1 MSTNKILLKFAKKGI
16 NLSPEAY
23 TKVINA
29 ENPIDFASSL
39 IVKLKSDK
47 FTSKDLISVS
57 GEIVDEITGNHIT
70 EKENQETLIEKQSK
84 PKTEQTPEKPIEKQ
98 NKPKTEQTPQVE
110 KTPIKPIKNQNKP
123 KTEQTPQVE
132 KPVSMENLKKDSDVK
147 QKHVN
152 EAILEASETVK
163 DEKIKFKRN
172 LEKSN
177 VEYDFEIIQDTSKKS
192 YTSGE
197 LENLISYFKSRYE
210 KLYNILSKRPEL
222 RKPIK
227 VADIDDSQ
235 DSLSMILMVKEIRSS
250 KNGHKI
256 VDFEDDTGSISVLFS
271 NNNDELFAEA
281 EKLVRDE
288 VIGVIANKSDDNNFA
303 FGQQII
309 NPGVLRVPEKEMDF
323 GIVFLSDVHIGS
335 LTFLEDA
342 FTRFIDWI
350 NCDYGTEEQRRVAE
364 DVKYLIIGGDIVDGI
379 GVYPNQEKELAI
391 KDITEQYNEAARFLG
406 NVRSDIKIIIAPGN
420 HDASRVAEPQP
431 AVPEEYA
438 KALYEL
444 DNVEF
449 ISNPGVVSLDGIN
462 VLIYHGRSFDD
473 LVMAVKEFT
482 HERNDLL
489 MEELLQKRHLAPIYG
504 ERTPL
509 ASELEDYLVID
520 EVPDVFHTGHVH
532 INTYRR
538 FKGIHMINSGTFQTQ
553 TEFQKIYNIE
563 PTPAEVP
570 VLHKGKYKHFK
581 FLWWGFLMKKNIDE
595 IIKISN
601 EIYDKGLVS
610 GKAGNISVRFKGEIG
625 DIIAIT
631 PTLKSLSKLNEE
643 DIVLVDLDGNV
654 LTKGKPSSEVN
665 MHLEIYKKRPDVN
678 GIVHTHSPYAT
689 GFAHSSKKIKRYEG
703 FGEIKTPYLAEID
716 YEKPGSDELAKSA
729 SEGLG
734 SEDVLVLKKHGVI
747 CVSDNLK
754 EAELLAVFVEEIAK
768 SQFITLMLNSVEDR
782 I

>member
-23 TKVINA
+23 ENVMNA
-29 ENPIDFASSL
+29 EDPLKYASSL

-47 FTSKDLISVS
+47 FSSKDLVSVS
-57 GEIVDEITGNHIT
+57 GDMIDEINGVKKQEPVNQKTLTPEETPEPEIK
-70 EKENQETLIEKQSK
+70 KEVKTI
-84 PKTEQTPEKPIEKQ
+84 PKTPEVKKEVDTPKEITKTPETPKDAETQTPPKKASIDDLKKESDTPEKYI
-98 NKPKTEQTPQVE
+98 NKE
-110 KTPIKPIKNQNKP
+110 
-123 KTEQTPQVE
+123 
-132 KPVSMENLKKDSDVK
+132 
-147 QKHVN
+147 
-152 EAILEASETVK
+152 ILEASETIK

-172 LEKSN
+172 QQKTN
-177 VEYDFEIIQDTSKKS
+177 VTYDFKIIQDTSKKS

-210 KLYNILSKRPEL
+210 KLANILSKRPEL
-222 RKPIK
+222 RNYTK

-235 DSLSMILMVKEIRSS
+235 ENLSLILMVREIRTS

-256 VDFEDDTGSISVLFS
+256 IEFEDDTGTISILFS
-271 NNNDELFAEA
+271 HNNEELFAEA
-281 EKLVRDE
+281 EKLVKDE
-288 VIGVIANKSDDNNFA
+288 VVGVIANKSDDKGFA

-309 NPGVLRVPEKEMDF
+309 DPGVLRIPDKEMDF

-342 FTRFIDWI
+342 FQRFIDWI
-350 NCDYGTEEQRRVAE
+350 NCEFGSEEQRRIAE
-364 DVKYLIIGGDIVDGI
+364 DVKYLVIGGDIVDGI
-379 GVYPNQEKELAI
+379 GVYPNQDKELAI
-391 KDITEQYNEAARFLG
+391 KDITEQYNEAARLLG
-406 NVRSDIKIIIAPGN
+406 NIRSDIKIIIAPGN

-489 MEELLQKRHLAPIYG
+489 MEELLKKRHLAPIYG

-520 EVPDVFHTGHVH
+520 EVPDIFHTGHVH
-532 INTYRR
+532 INTYRK
-538 FKGIHMINSGTFQTQ
+538 FKGIHLINSGTFQTQ

-570 VLHKGKYKHFK
+570 VIHKGKYKHLK
-581 FLWWGFLMKKNIDE
+581 F
-595 IIKISN
+595 
-601 EIYDKGLVS
+601 V
-610 GKAGNISVRFKGEIG
+610 
-625 DIIAIT
+625 
-631 PTLKSLSKLNEE
+631 
-643 DIVLVDLDGNV
+643 
-654 LTKGKPSSEVN
+654 
-665 MHLEIYKKRPDVN
+665 
-678 GIVHTHSPYAT
+678 
-689 GFAHSSKKIKRYEG
+689 
-703 FGEIKTPYLAEID
+703 
-716 YEKPGSDELAKSA
+716 
-729 SEGLG
+729 
-734 SEDVLVLKKHGVI
+734 
-747 CVSDNLK
+747 
-754 EAELLAVFVEEIAK
+754 
-768 SQFITLMLNSVEDR
+768 
-782 I
+782 

>member
-1 MSTNKILLKFAKKGI
+1 MSANKILLKFAKKGI

-23 TKVINA
+23 NKVINA

-47 FTSKDLISVS
+47 FSSKDLVSVS
-57 GEIVDEITGNHIT
+57 GETIDEILGIGKKTEETQNTLT
-70 EKENQETLIEKQSK
+70 EKEPAVEEE
-84 PKTEQTPEKPIEKQ
+84 KTESEKTQTPPEEPIAK
-98 NKPKTEQTPQVE
+98 
-110 KTPIKPIKNQNKP
+110 IKN
-123 KTEQTPQVE
+123 ETP
-132 KPVSMENLKKDSDVK
+132 SMEDFKKESDVK
-147 QKHVN
+147 EKHVN

-163 DEKIKFKRN
+163 DEKIQFKRN
-172 LEKSN
+172 LKKTN
-177 VEYDFEIIQDTSKKS
+177 VQYDFEIIQDTSKKS

-197 LENLISYFKSRYE
+197 IENLISYFKSRYE
-210 KLYNILSKRPEL
+210 KLHNILSKRPDL
-222 RKPIK
+222 RNTTK

-256 VDFEDDTGSISVLFS
+256 VEFEDDTGNISVLFS
-271 NNNDELFAEA
+271 QNNEELFAEA

-288 VIGVIANKSDDNNFA
+288 VVGIIANKSNDNHFA

-309 NPGVLRVPEKEMDF
+309 NPDVLQIPEKEMDF

-350 NCDYGTEEQRRVAE
+350 NCEYGNEEQRRVAE

-391 KDITEQYNEAARFLG
+391 KDITEQYNEAAKFLG
-406 NVRSDIKIIIAPGN
+406 NIRSDIKIIIAPGN

-449 ISNPGVVSLDGIN
+449 ISNPGVVSLDGIH

-473 LVMAVKEFT
+473 LVMAVKDFT

-489 MEELLQKRHLAPIYG
+489 MEELLKKRHLAPIYG

-538 FKGIHMINSGTFQTQ
+538 FKGIHLINSGTFQTQ

-581 FLWWGFLMKKNIDE
+581 FL
-595 IIKISN
+595 
-601 EIYDKGLVS
+601 
-610 GKAGNISVRFKGEIG
+610 
-625 DIIAIT
+625 
-631 PTLKSLSKLNEE
+631 
-643 DIVLVDLDGNV
+643 
-654 LTKGKPSSEVN
+654 
-665 MHLEIYKKRPDVN
+665 
-678 GIVHTHSPYAT
+678 
-689 GFAHSSKKIKRYEG
+689 
-703 FGEIKTPYLAEID
+703 
-716 YEKPGSDELAKSA
+716 
-729 SEGLG
+729 
-734 SEDVLVLKKHGVI
+734 
-747 CVSDNLK
+747 
-754 EAELLAVFVEEIAK
+754 
-768 SQFITLMLNSVEDR
+768 
-782 I
+782 

>member
-23 TKVINA
+23 NTVINA
-29 ENPIDFASSL
+29 DNPVDFASSL

-47 FTSKDLISVS
+47 FTSSDLISVS
-57 GEIVDEITGNHIT
+57 GDVVDEITGVKKT
-70 EKENQETLIEKQSK
+70 SEDKTQKTLTDEPKEVKESNVE
-84 PKTEQTPEKPIEKQ
+84 
-98 NKPKTEQTPQVE
+98 TPQE
-110 KTPIKPIKNQNKP
+110 EPKKP
-123 KTEQTPQVE
+123 
-132 KPVSMENLKKDSDVK
+132 SMDSFKKESDIQK
-147 QKHVN
+147 KHVN
-152 EAILEASETVK
+152 EEILEASETVK

-172 LEKSN
+172 EQKTN
-177 VEYDFEIIQDTSKKS
+177 VQYDFKILQDTSKKS

-197 LENLISYFKSRYE
+197 LENLIAYFKSRYE
-210 KLYNILSKRPEL
+210 KLSNILQKRPEL
-222 RKPIK
+222 RNFTKI
-227 VADIDDSQ
+227 ADIDDSQ
-235 DSLSMILMVKEIRSS
+235 DSLTLILMVREIRSS

-256 VDFEDDTGSISVLFS
+256 VEFEDDTGTISVLFS
-271 NNNDELFAEA
+271 NKKEELFAEA
-281 EKLVRDE
+281 EKLVKDE
-288 VIGVIANKSDDNNFA
+288 VVGVIANKSDDSNFA
-303 FGQQII
+303 FGQEII

-342 FTRFIDWI
+342 FSRFIDWI
-350 NCDYGTEEQRRVAE
+350 NCEYGSEEQRRIAE

-391 KDITEQYNEAARFLG
+391 KDITQQYNEAARFLG
-406 NVRSDIKIIIAPGN
+406 NIRSDIKIIIAPGN

-438 KALYEL
+438 KALYQL

-473 LVMAVKEFT
+473 LVMAVKGFT

-532 INTYRR
+532 INTYKR
-538 FKGIHMINSGTFQTQ
+538 FKGIHLINSGTFQTQ

-570 VLHKGKYKHFK
+570 ILHKGKYKHLK
-581 FLWWGFLMKKNIDE
+581 FI
-595 IIKISN
+595 
-601 EIYDKGLVS
+601 
-610 GKAGNISVRFKGEIG
+610 
-625 DIIAIT
+625 
-631 PTLKSLSKLNEE
+631 
-643 DIVLVDLDGNV
+643 
-654 LTKGKPSSEVN
+654 
-665 MHLEIYKKRPDVN
+665 
-678 GIVHTHSPYAT
+678 
-689 GFAHSSKKIKRYEG
+689 
-703 FGEIKTPYLAEID
+703 
-716 YEKPGSDELAKSA
+716 
-729 SEGLG
+729 
-734 SEDVLVLKKHGVI
+734 
-747 CVSDNLK
+747 
-754 EAELLAVFVEEIAK
+754 
-768 SQFITLMLNSVEDR
+768 
-782 I
+782 

>member
-23 TKVINA
+23 NKVINA

-47 FTSKDLISVS
+47 FTSKDLVSVS
-57 GEIVDEITGNHIT
+57 GEIVDEITGNPIT
-70 EKENQETLIEKQSK
+70 EKDNQETLIENQTKQ
-84 PKTEQTPEKPIEKQ
+84 KTQQTPEKPIEK
-98 NKPKTEQTPQVE
+98 QTPQVE
-110 KTPIKPIKNQNKP
+110 KTPIKPIENQSKP

-420 HDASRVAEPQP
+420 HDAS
-431 AVPEEYA
+431 A

-581 FLWWGFLMKKNIDE
+581 FL
-595 IIKISN
+595 
-601 EIYDKGLVS
+601 
-610 GKAGNISVRFKGEIG
+610 
-625 DIIAIT
+625 
-631 PTLKSLSKLNEE
+631 
-643 DIVLVDLDGNV
+643 
-654 LTKGKPSSEVN
+654 
-665 MHLEIYKKRPDVN
+665 
-678 GIVHTHSPYAT
+678 
-689 GFAHSSKKIKRYEG
+689 
-703 FGEIKTPYLAEID
+703 
-716 YEKPGSDELAKSA
+716 
-729 SEGLG
+729 
-734 SEDVLVLKKHGVI
+734 
-747 CVSDNLK
+747 
-754 EAELLAVFVEEIAK
+754 
-768 SQFITLMLNSVEDR
+768 
-782 I
+782 

>member
-23 TKVINA
+23 ENVMNA
-29 ENPIDFASSL
+29 EDPLNYASSL

-47 FTSKDLISVS
+47 FSSKDLVSVS
-57 GEIVDEITGNHIT
+57 GEMIDEINGVKKQEPVNQKTLTPEETPEPEIK
-70 EKENQETLIEKQSK
+70 KEVKTI
-84 PKTEQTPEKPIEKQ
+84 PKTPEVKKEVDTPKEITKTPETPKDAETQTPPKKASIDDLKKESDTPEKYI
-98 NKPKTEQTPQVE
+98 NKE
-110 KTPIKPIKNQNKP
+110 
-123 KTEQTPQVE
+123 
-132 KPVSMENLKKDSDVK
+132 
-147 QKHVN
+147 
-152 EAILEASETVK
+152 ILEASETIK

-172 LEKSN
+172 QQKTN
-177 VEYDFEIIQDTSKKS
+177 VTYDFKIIQDTSKKS

-210 KLYNILSKRPEL
+210 KLANILSKRPEL
-222 RKPIK
+222 RNYTK

-235 DSLSMILMVKEIRSS
+235 ENLSLILMVREIRTS

-256 VDFEDDTGSISVLFS
+256 IEFEDDTGTISILFS
-271 NNNDELFAEA
+271 HNNEELFAEA
-281 EKLVRDE
+281 EKLVKDE
-288 VIGVIANKSDDNNFA
+288 VVGVIANKSDDKGFA

-309 NPGVLRVPEKEMDF
+309 DPGVLRIPDKEMDF

-342 FTRFIDWI
+342 FQRFIDWI
-350 NCDYGTEEQRRVAE
+350 NCEFGSEEQRRIAE
-364 DVKYLIIGGDIVDGI
+364 DVKYLVIGGDIVEGI
-379 GVYPNQEKELAI
+379 GVYPNQDKELAI
-391 KDITEQYNEAARFLG
+391 KDITEQYNEAARLLG
-406 NVRSDIKIIIAPGN
+406 NIRSDIKIIIAPGN

-489 MEELLQKRHLAPIYG
+489 MEELLKKRHLAPIYG

-520 EVPDVFHTGHVH
+520 EVPDIFHTGHVH
-532 INTYRR
+532 INTYRK
-538 FKGIHMINSGTFQTQ
+538 FKGIHLINSGTFQTQ

-570 VLHKGKYKHFK
+570 VIHKGKYKHLK
-581 FLWWGFLMKKNIDE
+581 F
-595 IIKISN
+595 
-601 EIYDKGLVS
+601 V
-610 GKAGNISVRFKGEIG
+610 
-625 DIIAIT
+625 
-631 PTLKSLSKLNEE
+631 
-643 DIVLVDLDGNV
+643 
-654 LTKGKPSSEVN
+654 
-665 MHLEIYKKRPDVN
+665 
-678 GIVHTHSPYAT
+678 
-689 GFAHSSKKIKRYEG
+689 
-703 FGEIKTPYLAEID
+703 
-716 YEKPGSDELAKSA
+716 
-729 SEGLG
+729 
-734 SEDVLVLKKHGVI
+734 
-747 CVSDNLK
+747 
-754 EAELLAVFVEEIAK
+754 
-768 SQFITLMLNSVEDR
+768 
-782 I
+782 

>member
-23 TKVINA
+23 DKVINA

-39 IVKLKSDK
+39 IVKLKGDK
-47 FTSKDLISVS
+47 FSSKDLVSVS
-57 GEIVDEITGNHIT
+57 GETIDEITGNVKKTDISNQKTLTDDTNT
-70 EKENQETLIEKQSK
+70 ETEHKIEENKTPETFSNDNEEIKTPQKEEIKTSK
-84 PKTEQTPEKPIEKQ
+84 PEVKTKEPSIESQQTK
-98 NKPKTEQTPQVE
+98 TPQEIKTSKPEVE
-110 KTPIKPIKNQNKP
+110 TKETSI
-123 KTEQTPQVE
+123 
-132 KPVSMENLKKDSDVK
+132 ENLKKDSDKPEKYINQEIV
-147 QKHVN
+147 
-152 EAILEASETVK
+152 EASETVK
-163 DEKIKFKRN
+163 DEKIQFKRN
-172 LEKSN
+172 LQKTN

-210 KLYNILSKRPEL
+210 KLENILSKRPEL
-222 RKPIK
+222 RNYTKI
-227 VADIDDSQ
+227 ADIDDFS
-235 DSLSMILMVKEIRSS
+235 DSLTLILMVREIRSS

-256 VDFEDDTGSISVLFS
+256 VEFEDDTGNISILFS
-271 NNNDELFAEA
+271 QNNEELFAEA

-288 VIGVIANKSDDNNFA
+288 VVGVIANKSDDRGFA

-309 NPGVLRVPEKEMDF
+309 NPGVLRVPKKNMDF

-342 FTRFIDWI
+342 FSRFIDWI

-379 GVYPNQEKELAI
+379 GVYPNQDQELVI

-406 NVRSDIKIIIAPGN
+406 NIRSDIKIIIAPGN

-473 LVMAVKEFT
+473 LVMAVKDFT
-482 HERNDLL
+482 YEKSDYL
-489 MEELLQKRHLAPIYG
+489 MEELLKKRHLAPIYG

-520 EVPDVFHTGHVH
+520 EVPDIFHTGHIHV
-532 INTYRR
+532 NSYRR
-538 FKGIHMINSGTFQTQ
+538 FNGIHLINSGTFQTQ
-553 TEFQKIYNIE
+553 TSFQKIHNIE

-570 VLHKGKYKHFK
+570 VIHKGKYKHFK
-581 FLWWGFLMKKNIDE
+581 FI
-595 IIKISN
+595 
-601 EIYDKGLVS
+601 
-610 GKAGNISVRFKGEIG
+610 
-625 DIIAIT
+625 
-631 PTLKSLSKLNEE
+631 
-643 DIVLVDLDGNV
+643 
-654 LTKGKPSSEVN
+654 
-665 MHLEIYKKRPDVN
+665 
-678 GIVHTHSPYAT
+678 
-689 GFAHSSKKIKRYEG
+689 
-703 FGEIKTPYLAEID
+703 
-716 YEKPGSDELAKSA
+716 
-729 SEGLG
+729 
-734 SEDVLVLKKHGVI
+734 
-747 CVSDNLK
+747 
-754 EAELLAVFVEEIAK
+754 
-768 SQFITLMLNSVEDR
+768 
-782 I
+782 